1 MIFGRNRN
9 VKIETVTLPE
19 ELQDE
24 RDRESGESSPRGPF
38 DVSEREGLEGYLD
51 LGSLRVPIVKDL
63 KVRLDVEDSTQRIIG
78 ATLTLGQSSLQ
89 AQAFAAPRSG
99 GIWEEI
105 RAEILQTVAT
115 TENAQV
121 GQRQGPFGTEVLA
134 RIPAQMPDGNPGWRV
149 ARFVGVDG
157 PRWFL
162 RGVIG
167 GEAAFK
173 EDSAGPIDDV
183 FSRLVVNRG
192 DDPHPPRELLPL
204 TPPENLR
211 PVRRG
216 QPDAGGEPAPAQ
228 RPPER
233 GPEITEVR

>member
-9 VKIETVTLPE
+9 VKIETVILPE
-19 ELQDE
+19 ALQDE
-24 RDRESGESSPRGPF
+24 PDRESVGSSPSGPF
-38 DVSEREGLEGYLD
+38 DVSERPGLDGYID
-51 LGSLRVPIVKDL
+51 LGSLHVPVVQDL
-63 KVRLDVEDSTQRIIG
+63 KLRLDVEESTKRIIG
-78 ATLTLGQSSLQ
+78 ATLSLGQSSLQ

-99 GIWEEI
+99 GIWDEI
-105 RAEILQTVAT
+105 RAEILQSVAA

-121 GQRQGPFGTEVLA
+121 GERKGPFGTEVLA
-134 RIPAQMPDGNPGWRV
+134 RIPASMPDGSPGWRV

-183 FSRLVVNRG
+183 FSRLVVQRG

-211 PVRRG
+211 PVRRA
-216 QPDAGGEPAPAQ
+216 QPDAAGRPAPAQ